1 MTVSHDEVAK
11 ESQAATTLSDTA
23 TNLSKTPKPPR
34 PWWQK
39 RTVSITIAVLGLL
52 AVLTFISLNVI
63 KYETHLTT
71 GQTVLL
77 ALAPVDPRGFMQGD
91 YMRLNYAL
99 EREILDTR
107 EQKRNRAQTNDGY
120 VVVALDKNNVGR
132 FVHLADSHEPDRLD
146 PNEITIHY
154 RIKNGSVKLAT
165 NAFFFQ
171 EGQAE
176 AFEAA
181 EYGQFRVD
189 DKGEPLLV
197 NLADEAFEVID
208 PKKVTTAQT
217 ATDPN

>member
-120 VVVALDKNNVGR
+120 VVVVLDKNNVGR
-132 FVHLADSHEPDRLD
+132 FVRLADSYEPDRLD

-154 RIKNGSVKLAT
+154 SLKNGSVKLAT

-176 AFEAA
+176 AFETA
-181 EYGQFRVD
+181 EFGQFRVD

-197 NLADEAFEVID
+197 NLVDEAFVVID